1 MLHLRD
7 NDGLRCDVLLHDWRH
22 NLLNRIRLDDLLN
35 DSLPLNDRL
44 SNNALTDHLP
54 LNNWLTHDALLQK
67 QLTVRCVG
75 FAGHKEQ
82 QGDAER

>member
-7 NDGLRCDVLLHDWRH
+7 NDGLRCVYCCTTGH